1 MLMRFATAVTLLTLM
16 PTTLLAHSKAGASDF
31 SGVYQMYGQRFCVQN
46 TAAPSIFY
54 TGTWTFLA
62 GNISINQ
69 WNAENDQVT
78 GLREKVPYSITG
90 DTISFDGASFK
101 LTFRADRGGVIR
113 TATLITAVD
122 NPNLGPCSMQ
132 TVLFR

>member
-1 MLMRFATAVTLLTLM
+1 MLARFAAVVTLLTLM

-31 SGVYQMYGQRFCVQN
+31 SGVYQMYGQRFCLQN

-62 GNISINQ
+62 GNIDVNQ

-78 GLREKVPYSITG
+78 GLRERVPYSITS
-90 DTISFDGASFK
+90 DSISFGGGSFK

-122 NPNLGPCSMQ
+122 SPNLGPCSTQM
-132 TVLFR
+132 VLFR